1 MGFREVVSVH
11 SRAEN
16 VLLYTYEARIACCTA
31 KALRL
36 HFKLLREFH
45 YFIRIQKKHSSE
57 HVPRSSFPLQWSQF
71 RGTVPRYTRQPWAT
85 GLSIDSFHG
94 NVCIKLSTVQ

>member
-36 HFKLLREFH
+36 HSKLPREF
-45 YFIRIQKKHSSE
+45 YYIVRIQKKHFSK
-57 HVPRSSFPLQWSQF
+57 HVPRNSFPLQWSQS
-71 RGTVPRYTRQPWAT
+71 RGTVPRYTRKPCGT
-85 GLSIDSFHG
+85 DH
-94 NVCIKLSTVQ
+94 